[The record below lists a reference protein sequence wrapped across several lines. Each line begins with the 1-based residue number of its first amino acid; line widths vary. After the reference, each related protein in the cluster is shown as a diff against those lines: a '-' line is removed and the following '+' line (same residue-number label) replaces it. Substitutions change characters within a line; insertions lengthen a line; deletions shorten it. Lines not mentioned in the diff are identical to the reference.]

1 MSHRQKYPY
10 AMRRMAAHF
19 IPIAHLQRAP
29 YSIHTE
35 PIQLSTTD
43 EVTIAATLFPR
54 RRDRLVV
61 ICHGFG
67 ANQRTSAIVW
77 LAEQLAGSHDVLT
90 FDWRGYGASGGL
102 ASMGGAEA
110 LDLTAVL
117 AMARSRGY
125 RRVAVVAESMGGLIT
140 LATLG
145 AAARKV
151 GFPMPD
157 ALAAVSA
164 PADYAFTG
172 GPRPQLVQHVAP
184 VSWLRPL
191 APLLGF
197 RLGEVHVPKPL
208 EVVAQIDIP
217 MLIAHGDRDEIVP
230 VRNAYLL
237 GGQQPNA
244 TMRIYRDVDHAI
256 PAMRAQNARI
266 FLRDLHELL
275 ASMG

>member
-35 PIQLSTTD
+35 PIQLSTAD

>member
-10 AMRRMAAHF
+10 AVRRVAAHF

-29 YSIHTE
+29 YSSHTE
-35 PIQLSTTD
+35 PIQLSTAD

-77 LAEQLAGSHDVLT
+77 LAEHLAGSHDVLT
-90 FDWRGYGASGGL
+90 FDWRGYGTSGGL

-117 AMARSRGY
+117 TMARTRGY

-217 MLIAHGDRDEIVP
+217 MLIAHGDRDAIVP

-237 GGQQPNA
+237 GEQQPNA

-256 PAMRAQNARI
+256 PAMRAQNAQV

-275 ASMG
+275 AGMG

>member
-1 MSHRQKYPY
+1 MSHHQKYPY
-10 AMRRMAAHF
+10 AVRRVAAHF

-29 YSIHTE
+29 YSMHTE
-35 PIQLSTTD
+35 PILLSTAD

-117 AMARSRGY
+117 AMARTRGY

-145 AAARKV
+145 AAAREV

-197 RLGEVHVPKPL
+197 RRGEVHVPKPL

-217 MLIAHGDRDEIVP
+217 MLIAHGDRDAIVP

-237 GGQQPNA
+237 GEQQPNA